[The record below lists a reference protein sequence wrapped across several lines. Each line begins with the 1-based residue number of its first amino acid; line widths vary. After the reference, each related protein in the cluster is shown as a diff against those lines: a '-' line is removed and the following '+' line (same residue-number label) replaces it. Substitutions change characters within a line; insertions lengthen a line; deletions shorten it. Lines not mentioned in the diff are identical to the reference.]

1 MRKVKE
7 REMVITMMM
16 KFNLYSKLDRDSSYK
31 LIQLTPEILS
41 ILKDQKQ
48 DSNGNGNG
56 SEGTPSLQFRALDKL
71 KSNVVLCSHDK
82 TWLVRQH
89 DHSNSVLLFDEFVSG
104 ESGAEPEPEPV
115 GSSDQSTETKTKHK
129 DKDLLAIANTTY
141 EYELK
146 RINGQLNLDMVPIYN
161 GELDFP
167 NNLITNNNNTPLL
180 RELSELLEHSPCSEA
195 ESEELWHDVC
205 GCKINGYLCIL
216 SRSFVSKAL
225 HVLLVSSMA
234 ESLDLDKLELMS
246 TYRAVTM
253 DMDKET
259 NPYTIEVVRTVLNK
273 FGRRINGT
281 NGRNEVWSLDK
292 NRIAKWYGIRALQK
306 FVSGGKSMPLVEF
319 LIKWKSTFPPFFAC
333 DIDIDM
339 LRGYYYRPQ
348 QEHIQ
353 YLAKNTLP
361 TDAKE
366 RFQMLFAL
374 QSTWDLEDIEPFI
387 EPLNT
392 KGLKPELFVMKY
404 ARRRKVRGKVLVS
417 GRSA

>member
-1 MRKVKE
+1 
-7 REMVITMMM
+7 MVMT
-16 KFNLYSKLDRDSSYK
+16 FNLYSKLDRDSSYK

-41 ILKDQKQ
+41 VLKGQ
-48 DSNGNGNG
+48 DGGD
-56 SEGTPSLQFRALDKL
+56 GTPTLQFRSLDKL

-89 DHSNSVLLFDEFVSG
+89 DHSNSVLLFNEF
-104 ESGAEPEPEPV
+104 EPESEPV
-115 GSSDQSTETKTKHK
+115 GSSDQSTETKHK
-129 DKDLLAIANTTY
+129 NKDLLAIANTTY

-146 RINGQLNLDMVPIYN
+146 PINGQLNLDMVPIYN

-167 NNLITNNNNTPLL
+167 NNIVTTGTPLL
-180 RELSELLEHSPCSEA
+180 RELSELLEHSPCSTA
-195 ESEELWHDVC
+195 ESEALWHNVC

-216 SRSFVSKAL
+216 SHSFVSKAL

-234 ESLDLDKLELMS
+234 ESLDLDRLELMD

-273 FGRRINGT
+273 FGRQIAAGKKE
-281 NGRNEVWSLDK
+281 GGLPNEVWSLDK
-292 NRIAKWYGIRALQK
+292 TRIAKWYGIRALQK
-306 FVSGGKSMPLVEF
+306 FISGGKSMPLVEF

-333 DIDIDM
+333 DIDMDM

-348 QEHIQ
+348 QAHVQ

-361 TDAKE
+361 ADPKE

-404 ARRRKVRGKVLVS
+404 ARRRKVKGKVLVS
-417 GRSA
+417 GRGV